1 MTTNAQTAMILERAQ
16 VIAVV
21 GASTHA
27 HKPSHTVPADLIR
40 AGYQVIPV
48 HPSAPEIFGVRA
60 YPRLA
65 DIPVPVDIVNV
76 FRPPAEVA
84 DITRQAAAIGAPVV
98 WVQEGITSAEAA
110 QVARDEDLTYLEDN
124 CIGVA
129 VRRFGRDGHAQK

>member
-1 MTTNAQTAMILERAQ
+1 MTTNAQMAMILDRAR

-21 GASTHA
+21 GASTHP

-48 HPSAPEIFGVRA
+48 HPSAEEIFGERA

-65 DIPVPVDIVNV
+65 DIPVAVDIVNV
-76 FRPPAEVA
+76 FRPASEVA
-84 DITRQAAAIGAPVV
+84 DVTRQAVAIGAPVV

-110 QVARDEDLTYLEDN
+110 QLARDEDITYLEDN

-129 VRRFGRDGHAQK
+129 VRRFMQQKRAQK